1 MSRWSLPG
9 EYAGGTYRSH
19 LEGRWAIFFT
29 HLDLKFEYEPQGF
42 ATDGQG
48 YLPDFTVFAALGL
61 IWVEI
66 KPDWKEDPEG
76 VAKWRRFAEQRPQP
90 SRTALFAG
98 LPTPHIKPVLI
109 GGDDSSKDPGKWGWE
124 DDTHEWRPCPSG
136 YHFDLA
142 FPGLFRARFVED
154 GCPDDPDDFGG
165 GGEAKIA
172 TASQAAL
179 AYRFGKGGTGQ
190 NETRGTAA

>member
-9 EYAGGTYRSH
+9 EYKGKSYRSH
-19 LEGRWAIFFT
+19 TETRWAIFFDELS
-29 HLDLKFEYEPQGF
+29 LDCTYEPQGF
-42 ATDGQG
+42 VIDGTA
-48 YLPDFTVFAALGL
+48 YLPDFIVRAPLGD

-76 VAKWRRFAEQRPQP
+76 VAKWRKFAAQRPQP
-90 SRTALFAG
+90 SRTALFVG

-109 GGDDSSKDPGKWGWE
+109 GGDDTAKEPGQGGWE

-136 YHFDLA
+136 EHFDLA
-142 FPGLFRARFVED
+142 FPGLFYGRLLED
-154 GCPDDPDDFGG
+154 GCLADPTDFGG

-172 TASQAAL
+172 AASVVAL
-179 AYRFGKGGTGQ
+179 AYRFGKSGTGKG
-190 NETRGTAA
+190 EPKGTAA

>member
-9 EYAGGTYRSH
+9 EYKGITYRSH
-19 LEGRWAIFFT
+19 LEARWAIFFDK
-29 HLDLKFEYEPQGF
+29 LEVKCDYELQGF
-42 ATDGQG
+42 ATDGEG
-48 YLPDFTVFAALGL
+48 YLPDFTVFGPLGI

-66 KPDWKEDPEG
+66 KPEWKEDPEG

-109 GGDDSSKDPGKWGWE
+109 GGDDRSKDPGQGGWE
-124 DDTHEWRPCPSG
+124 DDTHEWRPCPAG

-142 FPGLFRARFVED
+142 FPGWFRARFAED
-154 GCPDDPDDFGG
+154 GCEDHFGG
-165 GGEAKIA
+165 DGEAKIA
-172 TASQAAL
+172 AASVAAL
-179 AYRFGKGGTGQ
+179 AYRFGKNGGGKPK
-190 NETRGTAA
+190 GTAE